1 VLKLWSLFEVISSR
15 IISSIVMPSR
25 ETLKKLTLTGVTCE
39 DDELPTKTRKLKW
52 PECIPVFL
60 KLHHLTLTAFHLIV
74 QAETSLLHLPP
85 LKEYQLNFAS
95 LIQMALKDRNNTW
108 IKWLANFNY
117 PVLNNLG
124 PSWILYDFEEKAPK
138 LKVPSYKVELVS

>member
-1 VLKLWSLFEVISSR
+1 MAS
-15 IISSIVMPSR
+15 
-25 ETLKKLTLTGVTCE
+25 
-39 DDELPTKTRKLKW
+39 
-52 PECIPVFL
+52 ECIPVFL

-124 PSWILYDFEEKAPK
+124 PPWILYDFEEKAPK